1 MVKYENLKLKID
13 KVSIELN
20 ISTFHVVDYL
30 LSLKLDKNIF
40 QNVKRY
46 ASKNRKS
53 QSKRRNKILN
63 IYKLLMIM
71 FNKILY
77 LKLNKF

>member
-1 MVKYENLKLKID
+1 MVKYENLKVKIV
-13 KVSIELN
+13 KVTIEHN
-20 ISTFHVVDYL
+20 ISTIHVVDYL
-30 LSLKLDKNIF
+30 LSLKLHKNIF

-46 ASKNRKS
+46 VSKNRKS

>member
-30 LSLKLDKNIF
+30 LSLKLHKNIF
-40 QNVKRY
+40 QNVKIY
-46 ASKNRKS
+46 VSKNRKS